1 MTYEELKMLKEN
13 LELLSNERDPKTGY
27 LVDDT
32 ILKNSFNKQVLN
44 DAIMI
49 IDKLLKLDFNPT
61 AIDKR
66 KKYAF
71 YLSDEDKSQIIISR
85 EPISVSAFVYNI
97 NEKVDD
103 RVMKKL
109 KAVQVTSW
117 LERKGYLE
125 EIEHDDGRK
134 FKITTEKSA
143 SIGISHEERTSEC
156 GRKYCVNLY
165 NEDAQRFIIEHL
177 DEIVENNI
185 DIL

>member
-13 LELLSNERDPKTGY
+13 LEILSNERDPKTGY

-32 ILKNSFNKQVLN
+32 ILKNSFNKQILN
-44 DAIMI
+44 DAVMI

-61 AIDKR
+61 SIDRR

-71 YLSDEDKSQIIISR
+71 YLSDEEKEQIKIST
-85 EPISVSAFVYNI
+85 EPISVSSFVYNI
-97 NEKVDD
+97 NEKVNE

-117 LERKGYLE
+117 LETKGYLG
-125 EIEHDDGRK
+125 EIEHNDGRK
-134 FKITTEKSA
+134 FKITTEKSV
-143 SIGISHEERTSEC
+143 SIGISYEERISEC

-177 DEIVENNI
+177 DEIVGNNI

>member
-27 LVDDT
+27 LVEDT
-32 ILKNSFNKQVLN
+32 ILRNSFNKQVLN
-44 DAIMI
+44 DAAMV

-61 AIDKR
+61 AIDRR
-66 KKYAF
+66 KKYLF
-71 YLSDEDKSQIIISR
+71 YLSDEDKSQIVISK

-97 NEKVDD
+97 NEKVND

-109 KAVQVTSW
+109 KAIQVTSW

-125 EIEHDDGRK
+125 EVEHDDGRK
-134 FKITTEKSA
+134 FKITTEKSS
-143 SIGISHEERTSEC
+143 SIGILRQEKISEC
-156 GRKYCVNLY
+156 GRKYSVNLY
-165 NEDAQRFIIEHL
+165 NEDAQRFIIDHL
-177 DEIVENNI
+177 EDIVDNKV